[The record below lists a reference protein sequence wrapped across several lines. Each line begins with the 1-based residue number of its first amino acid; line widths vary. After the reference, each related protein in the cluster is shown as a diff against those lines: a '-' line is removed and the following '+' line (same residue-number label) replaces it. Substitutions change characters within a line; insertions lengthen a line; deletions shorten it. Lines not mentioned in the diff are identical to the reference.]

1 MAYVKPNIHKTVAG
15 MPGVMQVLKAHA
27 TVMAG
32 EIKAAA
38 APHRKTGAF
47 EHGIKVR
54 RHRKGYSVDLE
65 DRHSASINYGHFT
78 KTGEWVEGIHAIE
91 HVVGAGRGPRSRR

>member
-1 MAYVKPNIHKTVAG
+1 MKPTIHKTVAG
-15 MPGVMQVLKAHA
+15 LPGVMQNLKGHA

-32 EIKAAA
+32 EIKAVA

-54 RHRKGYSVDLE
+54 RLRKGYAVNLE
-65 DRHSASINYGHFT
+65 DRNSASINYGHFT
-78 KTGEWVEGIHAIE
+78 EAGVWVDGIHAVE
-91 HVVGAGRGPRSRR
+91 HVVGAGRGSRSRR